1 MHDSQF
7 QVFLFLGFIFFRTY
21 FPETLL
27 AAPILFQEKKSQESK
42 TPDFISSDI
51 FSKDLIKFRLFS
63 KVFISGFFFQ
73 KLFFPG
79 LSYIDSLSQPELNNI
94 YFYAIIPETK
104 NKKENKEKIYIS
116 FLSLKSGQKKY
127 LIFKRKTINISTK
140 VYLKVDRNQNDWIVD

>member
-7 QVFLFLGFIFFRTY
+7 QGFLFLGFIFFRAFFPGIL

-79 LSYIDSLSQPELNNI
+79 LSYIDSLSSPYRIVSAEIENMNLALYQQFQWTLCPLEPWGVQPGLSENN
-94 YFYAIIPETK
+94 ETWK
-104 NKKENKEKIYIS
+104 DTSRVNCYRV
-116 FLSLKSGQKKY
+116 G
-127 LIFKRKTINISTK
+127 
-140 VYLKVDRNQNDWIVD
+140 VY